1 MYDDHH
7 VETITLNNEHHSA
20 HPHADRAVEIIAR
33 GVLIGPRGVL
43 LCRPTQGGYSY
54 LPGGHVEFG
63 ESAAAALEREIHE
76 ELGLK
81 AQAERFLGALECAF
95 TQVHAGG
102 ERVHHELNLVFQ
114 LSSSA
119 ITRRASLDTADPTE
133 DIVFF
138 WSPAHALTET
148 NLLPKALRL
157 LIPRWSIGKIEP
169 WASEMS
175 RPN

>member
-1 MYDDHH
+1 MTSHQLH
-7 VETITLNNEHHSA
+7 E
-20 HPHADRAVEIIAR
+20 DRAVEIIAR

-43 LCRPTQGGYSY
+43 LCRPTRGGYSY

-63 ESAAAALEREIHE
+63 ESAAAALEREFQE
-76 ELGLK
+76 ELGMK
-81 AQAERFLGALECAF
+81 ARAERFLGALECSF
-95 TQVHAGG
+95 TQPHGSG

-114 LSSSA
+114 VSSSA
-119 ITRRASLDTADPTE
+119 IARRANLATADPTE
-133 DIVFF
+133 DIVFG
-138 WSPAHALTET
+138 WSPAHALGDA